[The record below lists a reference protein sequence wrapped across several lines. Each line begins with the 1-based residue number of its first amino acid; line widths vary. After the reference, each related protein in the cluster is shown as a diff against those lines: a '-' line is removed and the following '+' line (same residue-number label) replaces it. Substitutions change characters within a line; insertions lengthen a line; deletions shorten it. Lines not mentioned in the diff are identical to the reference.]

1 MVRSGA
7 PTADAHAIDQI
18 VERQLGECARAG
30 CNNAIS
36 TTENFLGLDGEK
48 EEQGFLKT
56 INSGEL
62 QHIQPRALGGTD
74 DISNLEIM
82 CDECHGM
89 TARTISIPVHLMQQ
103 SKRWLD
109 DQDEVRSFTQLVRL
123 SVADYIKTDE
133 SHVERRIHD
142 KLERELRRAE
152 EMSRELREQLVE
164 QPDLVNEI
172 IDMVVKS
179 GAVYNHPE
187 VARARNT
194 WVDRKVEKKNPNYQ
208 DVHD

>member
-18 VERQLGECARAG
+18 AERQLGECARAG
-30 CNNAIS
+30 CSNSIS
-36 TTENFLGLDGEK
+36 TTEKVRMGDK
-48 EEQGFLKT
+48 EVFLK
-56 INSGEL
+56 IIDSGEL

-82 CDECHGM
+82 CVECHGM

-142 KLERELRRAE
+142 KLERELINAD
-152 EMSRELREQLVE
+152 ELIERLKKRPNEIEGIVNILVE
-164 QPDLVNEI
+164 SGLVE
-172 IDMVVKS
+172 
-179 GAVYNHPE
+179 
-187 VARARNT
+187 RARNP
-194 WVDRKVEKKNPNYQ
+194 WVDTPLRNKTPDYQ
-208 DVHD
+208 PDFQ

>member
-18 VERQLGECARAG
+18 AERQLGECARAG
-30 CNNAIS
+30 CSNSIS
-36 TTENFLGLDGEK
+36 TTEKVRMGD
-48 EEQGFLKT
+48 EEVFLK
-56 INSGEL
+56 IIDSGEL

-82 CDECHGM
+82 CVECHGM

-142 KLERELRRAE
+142 KLERELINAD
-152 EMSRELREQLVE
+152 ELIERLKKRPNEIEGIVNILVE
-164 QPDLVNEI
+164 SGLVE
-172 IDMVVKS
+172 
-179 GAVYNHPE
+179 
-187 VARARNT
+187 RARNP
-194 WVDRKVEKKNPNYQ
+194 WVDTPLRNKTPDYQ
-208 DVHD
+208 PDFQ

>member
-1 MVRSGA
+1 MARSGA

-18 VERQLGECARAG
+18 AERQLGECARAG
-30 CNNAIS
+30 CNNPII
-36 TTENFLGLDGEK
+36 TTEKVRMGDEEVVQKFIDG
-48 EEQGFLKT
+48 
-56 INSGEL
+56 GEL

>member
-18 VERQLGECARAG
+18 AERQLGECARAG
-30 CNNAIS
+30 CSNSIS
-36 TTENFLGLDGEK
+36 TTEKVRRGD
-48 EEQGFLKT
+48 EEVFLK
-56 INSGEL
+56 IIDSGEL

-142 KLERELRRAE
+142 KLERELINAE
-152 EMSRELREQLVE
+152 ELIERLKKR
-164 QPDLVNEI
+164 PNEI
-172 IDMVVKS
+172 EGIVNILVKS
-179 GAVYNHPE
+179 GLV
-187 VARARNT
+187 VRAPNPWIETPLRN
-194 WVDRKVEKKNPNYQ
+194 KNRDYQ
-208 DVHD
+208 PDFQ

>member
-1 MVRSGA
+1 MACGAMARSGA

-18 VERQLGECARAG
+18 AERQLGECARAG
-30 CNNAIS
+30 CSNSIS
-36 TTENFLGLDGEK
+36 TTEKVRMGDK
-48 EEQGFLKT
+48 EVFLK
-56 INSGEL
+56 IIDSGEL

-142 KLERELRRAE
+142 KLERELINAD
-152 EMSRELREQLVE
+152 ELIERLKKR
-164 QPDLVNEI
+164 PNEI
-172 IDMVVKS
+172 EGIVNILVKS
-179 GAVYNHPE
+179 GLV
-187 VARARNT
+187 VRAPNPWIETPLRNKT
-194 WVDRKVEKKNPNYQ
+194 PDYQ
-208 DVHD
+208 PDFQ

>member
-74 DISNLEIM
+74 DISNLEIL
-82 CDECHGM
+82 CNECHGM

-103 SKRWLD
+103 SKSWLD

-133 SHVERRIHD
+133 SHVEKRIHEKTLRD
-142 KLERELRRAE
+142 MEKLKQKLEGSLAHKKEAVDATVKLTRLYGFEVK
-152 EMSRELREQLVE
+152 MKSF
-164 QPDLVNEI
+164 PDMDI
-172 IDMVVKS
+172 KKKS
-179 GAVYNHPE
+179 KQGAHLNVGFGDPE
-187 VARARNT
+187 NM
-194 WVDRKVEKKNPNYQ
+194 
-208 DVHD
+208 

>member
-1 MVRSGA
+1 MARSGA

-18 VERQLGECARAG
+18 VERQSDKCARAG
-30 CNNAIS
+30 CNNRIITA
-36 TTENFLGLDGEK
+36 EK
-48 EEQGFLKT
+48 FRRGDEEVLQTFIVG
-56 INSGEL
+56 GEL
-62 QHIQPRALGGTD
+62 QHILPRALGGTD

-142 KLERELRRAE
+142 KLERELINAD
-152 EMSRELREQLVE
+152 ELIERLKKRPNEIEGIVNILVE
-164 QPDLVNEI
+164 SGLVE
-172 IDMVVKS
+172 
-179 GAVYNHPE
+179 
-187 VARARNT
+187 RARNP
-194 WVDRKVEKKNPNYQ
+194 WVDTPLRNKIPDYQ
-208 DVHD
+208 PDFQ

>member
-36 TTENFLGLDGEK
+36 TTENFWGLDGEK

-103 SKRWLD
+103 SKSWLD

-133 SHVERRIHD
+133 SHVERRIHERTLRD
-142 KLERELRRAE
+142 MEKLEQKLEKTLADWKEARDATVKLTRLYGFDVKEQSWVGTDNKKKSSRRDHL
-152 EMSRELREQLVE
+152 SVGHK
-164 QPDLVNEI
+164 
-172 IDMVVKS
+172 IDDE
-179 GAVYNHPE
+179 YL
-187 VARARNT
+187 
-194 WVDRKVEKKNPNYQ
+194 
-208 DVHD
+208 

>member
-82 CDECHGM
+82 CVECHGM

-103 SKRWLD
+103 SKSWLD

-142 KLERELRRAE
+142 KLERELRDA
-152 EMSRELREQLVE
+152 RENIERLKKRPDEIEGMMGILR
-164 QPDLVNEI
+164 
-172 IDMVVKS
+172 KY
-179 GAVYNHPE
+179 G
-187 VARARNT
+187 
-194 WVDRKVEKKNPNYQ
+194 WKVEAPGWEYIYGSDKENLLDRSPIKRE
-208 DVHD
+208 

>member
-18 VERQLGECARAG
+18 AERQLGECARAG
-30 CNNAIS
+30 CSNSIS
-36 TTENFLGLDGEK
+36 TTEKVRRGD
-48 EEQGFLKT
+48 EEVFLK
-56 INSGEL
+56 IIDSGEL

-142 KLERELRRAE
+142 KLERELINADELIERLKKRPNEIEGIVNILGESGLVVRAPNTWIVTP
-152 EMSRELREQLVE
+152 LRNKTPDY
-164 QPDLVNEI
+164 QPDF
-172 IDMVVKS
+172 
-179 GAVYNHPE
+179 
-187 VARARNT
+187 
-194 WVDRKVEKKNPNYQ
+194 Q
-208 DVHD
+208 

>member
-18 VERQLGECARAG
+18 AERQLGECARAG
-30 CNNAIS
+30 CSNSIS
-36 TTENFLGLDGEK
+36 TTEKVRRGD
-48 EEQGFLKT
+48 EEVFLK
-56 INSGEL
+56 IIDSGEL

-142 KLERELRRAE
+142 KLERELINAD
-152 EMSRELREQLVE
+152 EMIERLKKR
-164 QPDLVNEI
+164 PNEI
-172 IDMVVKS
+172 EGIVNILVKS
-179 GAVYNHPE
+179 GLV
-187 VARARNT
+187 VRAPNPWIETPLRN
-194 WVDRKVEKKNPNYQ
+194 KNRDYQ
-208 DVHD
+208 PDFQ

>member
-18 VERQLGECARAG
+18 AERQLGECARAG
-30 CNNAIS
+30 CSNSIS
-36 TTENFLGLDGEK
+36 TTEKVRMGD
-48 EEQGFLKT
+48 EEVFLK
-56 INSGEL
+56 IIDSGEL

-142 KLERELRRAE
+142 KLERELINAD
-152 EMSRELREQLVE
+152 ELIERLKKR
-164 QPDLVNEI
+164 PNEI
-172 IDMVVKS
+172 EGIVNILVKS
-179 GAVYNHPE
+179 GLV
-187 VARARNT
+187 VRAPNT
-194 WVDRKVEKKNPNYQ
+194 WIETPLRNKTPDYQ
-208 DVHD
+208 PDFQ

>member
-1 MVRSGA
+1 MARTGA

-30 CNNAIS
+30 SNEPIS
-36 TTENFLGLDGEK
+36 TTEKVRMGD
-48 EEQGFLKT
+48 EEVFLKT
-56 INSGEL
+56 IDSGEL
-62 QHIQPRALGGTD
+62 QHIRPRALGGTD
-74 DISNLEIM
+74 DIANLEIM

-142 KLERELRRAE
+142 KVERELRLAE
-152 EMSRELREQLVE
+152 KLIKELQE
-164 QPDLVNEI
+164 QPDVLKNIVNILVESR
-172 IDMVVKS
+172 V
-179 GAVYNHPE
+179 VYNHPE
-187 VARARNT
+187 VARARNPYI
-194 WVDRKVEKKNPNYQ
+194 DNPLRDKNPDHIEIGNRP
-208 DVHD
+208 DKRWK

>member
-18 VERQLGECARAG
+18 AERQLGECARAG
-30 CNNAIS
+30 CSNSIS
-36 TTENFLGLDGEK
+36 TTEKVRMGD
-48 EEQGFLKT
+48 EEVFLK
-56 INSGEL
+56 IIDSGEL

-82 CDECHGM
+82 CVECHGM

-142 KLERELRRAE
+142 KVERELRFAE
-152 EMSRELREQLVE
+152 KLIEELNE
-164 QPDLVNEI
+164 QPDLVK
-172 IDMVVKS
+172 DLVDLVVKN
-179 GAVYNHPE
+179 GAVFNHPE
-187 VARARNT
+187 VTRARNS
-194 WVDRKVEKKNPNYQ
+194 WIDPPLRKEKRDYQSNYNER
-208 DVHD
+208 

>member
-1 MVRSGA
+1 MACGAMARSGA

-18 VERQLGECARAG
+18 AERQLGECARAG
-30 CNNAIS
+30 CSNSIS
-36 TTENFLGLDGEK
+36 TTEKVRRGD
-48 EEQGFLKT
+48 EEVFLK
-56 INSGEL
+56 IIDSGEL

-123 SVADYIKTDE
+123 SVADYIKTEE
-133 SHVERRIHD
+133 SHVERRIHEKTLRD
-142 KLERELRRAE
+142 MEKLKQKLEGSLAHKKEAVDATVKLTRAYGFE
-152 EMSRELREQLVE
+152 
-164 QPDLVNEI
+164 
-172 IDMVVKS
+172 VKMKS
-179 GAVYNHPE
+179 FPGMDIKKKSKQGVHLNVGSSDPE
-187 VARARNT
+187 NM
-194 WVDRKVEKKNPNYQ
+194 
-208 DVHD
+208 

>member
-1 MVRSGA
+1 MVRSGV

-18 VERQLGECARAG
+18 IERQLGECARAG

-36 TTENFLGLDGEK
+36 TTENFWGLDGEK
-48 EEQGFLKT
+48 EEQGFLKA

-89 TARTISIPVHLMQQ
+89 TARTISIPVHLMQR

-142 KLERELRRAE
+142 KLERELSNAG
-152 EMSRELREQLVE
+152 ELIERLKKRPNELEGIINILVKSK
-164 QPDLVNEI
+164 LVNRVRNQY
-172 IDMVVKS
+172 IDV
-179 GAVYNHPE
+179 
-187 VARARNT
+187 R
-194 WVDRKVEKKNPNYQ
+194 VEDKNPRHIPNSRRN
-208 DVHD
+208 